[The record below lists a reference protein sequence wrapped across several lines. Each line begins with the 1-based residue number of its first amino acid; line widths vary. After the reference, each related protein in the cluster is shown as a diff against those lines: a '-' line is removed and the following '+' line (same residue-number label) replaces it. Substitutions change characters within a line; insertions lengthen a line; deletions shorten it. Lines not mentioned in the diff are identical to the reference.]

1 MSISMLTTIL
11 ELDCGEN
18 PISAGGGQAKGV
30 QDACQSVARQVAP
43 SIACIQPARGTR
55 RECRA
60 PRARTRS
67 RSGVSSARR
76 SSGARAARRL
86 KQRRGP
92 PKSASSG
99 GGPPA
104 AAPGAARLPILR
116 RARHLSGVWRPGGCS
131 WYAQHAQR
139 CVAPARTRATAA
151 FVATP
156 CYCASCRECST
167 QWLRTVSVLWLH
179 VAELLDAAR
188 AWQSGMQRAAWR
200 QEGSK
205 GGVVISVRRN
215 RRVGRRARA
224 ARFLIHRTCR

>member
-1 MSISMLTTIL
+1 MLSISMLTTIL

-99 GGPPA
+99 GGHPRPPLARRDSRFYA
-104 AAPGAARLPILR
+104 ARGICRACGAPGAVRGTRNTRRGALR
-116 RARHLSGVWRPGGCS
+116 RPGRG
-131 WYAQHAQR
+131 
-139 CVAPARTRATAA
+139 PLLLL
-151 FVATP
+151 
-156 CYCASCRECST
+156 
-167 QWLRTVSVLWLH
+167 LR
-179 VAELLDAAR
+179 
-188 AWQSGMQRAAWR
+188 
-200 QEGSK
+200 
-205 GGVVISVRRN
+205 
-215 RRVGRRARA
+215 RRAIALHA
-224 ARFLIHRTCR
+224 ANAQPNGYEQCLCYGYT